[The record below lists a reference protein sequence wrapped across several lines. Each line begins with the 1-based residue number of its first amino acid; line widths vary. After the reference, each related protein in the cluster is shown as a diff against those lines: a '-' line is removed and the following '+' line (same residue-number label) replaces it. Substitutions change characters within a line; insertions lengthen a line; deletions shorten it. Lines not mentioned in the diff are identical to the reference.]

1 MSDQPLQVAEPQE
14 GVLIEDIF
22 ISYSHKEKDFAE
34 QLYTRLLASGYKAW
48 GDWAI
53 EGAHEWRKEIQQ
65 ALEQT
70 NTFIFVITPNSVDS
84 EECRKEADYASHCKK
99 RIIPIIH
106 QDISDFRQLHP
117 ALEQHQCIN
126 FRVIDD
132 FEKSFQK
139 LIQAIK
145 TDLAYARL
153 HARLLQRALEWERGN
168 YNESFLLSGE
178 DLAGVRQK
186 LVENVHKEPKLNALQ
201 AEYILTSGKVESA
214 RYEAESRK
222 QRIGLIVI
230 GTLLFLAIGG
240 GMFAWVQ
247 YRLAK
252 KETIKALVADSKTL
266 SANGRK
272 FDALKRV
279 LKAEKQ
285 YTRSHFA
292 VGDLSEDITSTLQYA
307 IGLVRQLNYVQ
318 RHQVETTALIAS
330 PNGRFLASSDLDGK
344 IIFWQLDGSTQPCFG
359 GNGSATYDLA
369 FSPDSRVLAS
379 VGQDGK
385 VRFCY
390 TDGRPMKTLIKKH
403 DARAWEID
411 FSPDGRFLASSDDRG
426 HIFLWSADGRF
437 LLDLNGSSMPNTAVK
452 YFSFSPN
459 SQRLASASS
468 DGTVKIWTAAGKLIQ
483 VLKEAHQDAVKHLAF
498 SPQSD
503 LLATAGADH
512 KIKLWSVDGKPRQLK
527 VFDESKHQDTVS
539 RVAFSPDGQLIASA
553 GYDKLVNLWKRDG
566 TFIKTLSG
574 PDAHRKIV
582 NSITF
587 SPDSQV
593 LITGSRDKT
602 IKLWQRDGTFLETL
616 QGHTDWVKQVAVVPH
631 QSMLTFASAGLDKTV
646 RLWRINDT
654 LVAKALGHKSTVQ
667 RVVFS
672 HDGEYM
678 ASTDNDETLRIWHN
692 GVQLIALKQQK
703 VVSLAFHPNRLL
715 LASGHSDGIVKLWQ
729 PQGSPWHSRVLGKQ
743 SGAIYQ
749 IRFSPNGE
757 ILGAVGE
764 KGDARLWD
772 IRRSHSIKLQ
782 GPKEHGANVNLW
794 DIGFSPDG
802 SKVVTTDDEGRII
815 LWKTS
820 GSYLRELSGHL
831 KEAVYQVK
839 FRQNLIVA
847 ASRAQV
853 QFWKAD
859 GTLIPMKAA
868 EQHKRTVWAIDVSPD
883 NQLIASAS
891 TDNTVK
897 LWHPSGRLVTT
908 LFGHEAEVRDVRF
921 SPDGKF
927 LASASTDNTVKIWRK
942 DGTLFKTLRGN
953 NAPVMVAAFNSKGE
967 LATADEDGA
976 ILIWRSWHWD
986 LKKLVDYSC
995 SYLKGYIAQHPED
1008 RSLCDRSH

>member
-70 NTFIFVITPNSVDS
+70 NTFVFVITPNSVDS

-126 FRVIDD
+126 FRAIDD

-168 YNESFLLSGE
+168 SNESFLLSGE

-186 LVENVHKEPKLNALQ
+186 LVENVHKEPKLNSLQ

-230 GTLLFLAIGG
+230 GTLLVFAIGG

-266 SANGRK
+266 SANSRK
-272 FDALKRV
+272 FDALKRA
-279 LKAEKQ
+279 LKAEKK
-285 YTRSHFA
+285 YTQSHFP

-307 IGLVRQLNYVQ
+307 ISLVRQLNYVQ
-318 RHQVETTALIAS
+318 QHQVGTTDLIAS
-330 PNGRFLASSDLDGK
+330 PNGRFLASSDADGK
-344 IIFWQLDGSTQPCFG
+344 VIFWHL
-359 GNGSATYDLA
+359 NGSAQTCFAGDRLSTYDLA
-369 FSPDSRVLAS
+369 FSPDSGVLAS
-379 VGQDGK
+379 AGKDGII
-385 VRFCY
+385 RLCY
-390 TDGRPMKTLIKKH
+390 TDGRAMKTLNEKH
-403 DARAWEID
+403 GAKVWEIG
-411 FSPDGRFLASSDDRG
+411 FSPDGRFLASSNAQG
-426 HIFLWSADGRF
+426 HIFLRHADGKF
-437 LLDLNGSSMPNTAVK
+437 LLDLKGGLTPEADTP
-452 YFSFSPN
+452 YFSFSPD
-459 SQRLASASS
+459 SKRLASASS
-468 DGTVKIWTAAGKLIQ
+468 DGTVKIWTAAGQPIQ
-483 VLKEAHQDAVKHLAF
+483 VLKKAHQGIVKHLAF

-503 LLATAGADH
+503 LLATVGEDR
-512 KIKLWSVDGKPRQLK
+512 KIRLWSADGKPLK
-527 VFDESKHQDTVS
+527 TLDRSKHQDTVF
-539 RVAFSPDGQLIASA
+539 RVVFSPDGQLIASS
-553 GYDKLVNLWKRDG
+553 GYDKLVNLWNRDG
-566 TFIKTLSG
+566 TFIKTLNG

-582 NSITF
+582 DSITF
-587 SPDSQV
+587 SPDSQF

-616 QGHTDWVKQVAVVPH
+616 QGHTDWVKQVVAVPH
-631 QSMLTFASAGLDKTV
+631 QPMLTIVSAGLDKTV
-646 RLWRINDT
+646 RFWRMDNT
-654 LVAKALGHKSTVQ
+654 LVQKALGHKSTVQ

-672 HDGEYM
+672 HDGNYM
-678 ASTDNDETLRIWHN
+678 ASTDNNDTLRIWHN
-692 GVQLIALKQQK
+692 GVPLVVLKQQK
-703 VVSLAFHPNRLL
+703 AVSLAFHPNRLL
-715 LASGHSDGIVKLWQ
+715 LASGDSDGNVKLWE
-729 PQGSPWHSRVLGKQ
+729 PQGSNWSSQEWGKQ
-743 SGAIYQ
+743 SGSIYQ
-749 IRFSPNGE
+749 IRFSPDGE
-757 ILGAVGE
+757 ILGSVGQ
-764 KGDARLWD
+764 KGEARLWSID
-772 IRRSHSIKLQ
+772 QSHSIKLQ
-782 GPKEHGANVNLW
+782 GPKGHGADATLW

-802 SKVVTTDDEGRII
+802 AKVVTTDDEGRII
-815 LWKTS
+815 LWKTN
-820 GSYLRELSGHL
+820 GSYLKELLGHR

-839 FRQNLIVA
+839 FRRNLIVA

-859 GTLIPMKAA
+859 GTLIPMKVA

-897 LWHPSGRLVTT
+897 LWHSSGRLVTT
-908 LFGHEAEVRDVRF
+908 LLGHEAEVRDVRF
-921 SPDGKF
+921 SPDGQF

-953 NAPVMVAAFNSKGE
+953 NAPVMVAAFNVKGE

-976 ILIWRSWHWD
+976 ILIWRSWNWD

-995 SYLKGYIAQHPED
+995 SYLKDYITQHPED
-1008 RSLCDRSH
+1008 RSLCDHSH